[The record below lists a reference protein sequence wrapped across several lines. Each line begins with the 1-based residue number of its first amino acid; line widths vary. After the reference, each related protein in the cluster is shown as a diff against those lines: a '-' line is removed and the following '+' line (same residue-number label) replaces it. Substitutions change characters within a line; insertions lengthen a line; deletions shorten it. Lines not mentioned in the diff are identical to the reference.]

1 MTLNSF
7 RLSATLLL
15 AVVLLASCASHV
27 KIEETWRSQS
37 APETT
42 YKRLLV
48 VAVTAKAPLR
58 EMFENILTETLTRHE
73 VEAVPSYPRIADI
86 ETANK
91 DQLQALAKELGA
103 DAVVITHVLSKS
115 ESTSYR
121 YFGGS
126 LEERVAVMT
135 SADADSSTI
144 VAMSAV
150 GVAPLETDF
159 VKGTMM
165 TRFFDAASA
174 EMAWS
179 GLSKV
184 VNDGRKADACWD
196 FSIQLTKALAK
207 DRLIAINDKGFRKP
221 TL

>member
-1 MTLNSF
+1 MIVKYF
-7 RLSATLLL
+7 RLSLTFLLV
-15 AVVLLASCASHV
+15 VVLLTSCAAHV
-27 KIEETWRSQS
+27 KIEETWRNQS
-37 APETT
+37 APEIT
-42 YKRLLV
+42 YQKLLV
-48 VAVTAKAPLR
+48 VAVTAKGPLR
-58 EMFENILTETLTRHE
+58 EMFENILTETLTRHG
-73 VEAVPSYPRIADI
+73 VEAVQSYPHIVDI
-86 ETANK
+86 NAANK

-135 SADADSSTI
+135 AADSDTSTI

-150 GVAPLETDF
+150 GIAPLETDF

-179 GLSKV
+179 ALSEV

-196 FSIQLTKALAK
+196 FSIQLTQALAK
-207 DRLIAINDKGFRKP
+207 DRLIAINTKGFRKP